1 MKKFAAI
8 IATTVTLSAC
18 FGAPPNEK
26 ILTDFCTDL
35 FAGEE
40 QTATRIAETTGGS
53 LETYCGCFA
62 SQTVSEARNID
73 LYKDILLSMTEL
85 RDAEKLTLD
94 ETAEE
99 IERRLDAGEIE
110 GFAEDDLG
118 SLDDAFRDLLT
129 DMMGSNGTCP

>member
-8 IATTVTLSAC
+8 IAATVTLSAC

-40 QTATRIAETTGGS
+40 QTATRIAQTTGGS

-62 SQTVSEARNID
+62 SQTIAEGKDID
-73 LYKDILLSMTEL
+73 LYKDVLLAMNEL
-85 RDAEKLTLD
+85 RTGENLTLD
-94 ETAEE
+94 DTAEE
-99 IERRLDAGEIE
+99 VERRLASGELE
-110 GFAEDDLG
+110 GFTAQDLG
-118 SLDDAFRDLLT
+118 RLDDTFRDLLT
-129 DMMGSNGTCP
+129 DMMDSNGTCP